1 MLLLTQHLE
10 LWQMKG
16 TQANEIHTHMKLK
29 PATFFQNQILY
40 LLAACENFHSNLH
53 LTDTI

>member
-29 PATFFQNQILY
+29 PATSFQNQIMY
-40 LLAACENFHSNLH
+40 LLAACEKFHSNLH
-53 LTDTI
+53 LTNTF